1 MPLLAPVIKAVW
13 PCNCQASMRLFMRK
27 AYTIDLFSAPRR
39 GTLGI
44 SPIEADAMKM
54 TIAPALLCALTLAA
68 CSDKPPPAQSSP
80 APAAAATTA
89 QASNAPWSAM
99 KQDEQRA
106 KEVAKQVNQAQDNEQ
121 QQIQQQSQ

>member
-1 MPLLAPVIKAVW
+1 
-13 PCNCQASMRLFMRK
+13 MRA
-27 AYTIDLFSAPRR
+27 AYTIDLSSAPRR
-39 GTLGI
+39 GTLSI

-80 APAAAATTA
+80 TPAATTA
-89 QASNAPWSAM
+89 QASNTPWSAM

-106 KEVAKQVNQAQDNEQ
+106 KDVAKQANQAQANEQ